1 MTTREKLIDIIQSLD
16 ESELSEVDRLIRRF
30 SEEKKPSAG
39 DQGAL
44 SKLKEIKIQA
54 PADFASRIDS
64 YLHGGA
70 GLELESGFYRYI
82 VCDRPD

>member
-1 MTTREKLIDIIQSLD
+1 LIAKEKPVTTREKLIDIIQSLN
-16 ESELSEVDRLIRRF
+16 ESELREVDRLIRRF
-30 SEEKKPSAG
+30 GDAKSPASG

-64 YLHGGA
+64 YLEGGA
-70 GLELESGFYRYI
+70 DIEHE
-82 VCDRPD
+82 